1 MASQLRFNTAEELAN
16 NIIAKLNQEEL
27 SSVVTKLEE
36 YIHSVKEKEVLTVDV
51 KSELVTTKSEV
62 SQDKMWLYTAK
73 TGWALDV
80 RKAGQRVQNAAK
92 RLEEVY
98 KCEIIGIKTTEGKI
112 NFVPTN
118 SNTINELVEKG
129 LVVYRPELNKRTA

>member
-1 MASQLRFNTAEELAN
+1 MSG
-16 NIIAKLNQEEL
+16 
-27 SSVVTKLEE
+27 
-36 YIHSVKEKEVLTVDV
+36 
-51 KSELVTTKSEV
+51 
-62 SQDKMWLYTAK
+62 MWAK

-98 KCEIIGIKTTEGKI
+98 KCEIIGIKTNEGKI

-118 SNTINELVEKG
+118 SNTINTLVEKG
-129 LVVYRPELNKRTA
+129 MVVYRPELNKRAA